1 LTVAVHIRPANLSDA
16 AAMAC
21 LTTELGY
28 PTSTD
33 DMRSRLE
40 MLLPRESQYIAVA
53 ESAREIVG
61 WIAVEHRVVLE
72 SGARAEIVGLVVTEP
87 ARRSGAGSALVR
99 DGEEWARQRGHSV
112 INVRSNVA
120 RPEAHPFYERLGYV
134 RTKTQHAYRKDLT
147 PGG

>member
-1 LTVAVHIRPANLSDA
+1 MTVRIRPASVSDA
-16 AAMAC
+16 AAIAR

-33 DMRSRLE
+33 DMRFRLE
-40 MLLPRESQYIAVA
+40 TLLPRDSQYIAVA
-53 ESAREIVG
+53 ESATEIVG

-72 SGARAEIVGLVVTEP
+72 SGTRAEIVGLVVAES
-87 ARRSGAGSALVR
+87 ARRSGAGSALVGE
-99 DGEEWARQRGHSV
+99 GEEWARQRGHRV

-120 RPEAHPFYERLGYV
+120 RREAHPFYERLGYV
-134 RTKTQHAYRKDLT
+134 RTKTQHAYRKDLA

>member
-1 LTVAVHIRPANLSDA
+1 MTVTVRIRPAGLSDA
-16 AAMAC
+16 VDLAR

-40 MLLPRESQYIAVA
+40 ALLPRDSQYIAVA
-53 ESAREIVG
+53 ESAREVVG

-72 SGARAEIVGLVVTEP
+72 SGARAEIVGLVVTET

-99 DGEEWARQRGHSV
+99 NGEEWARQRGHRV

-120 RPEAHPFYERLGYV
+120 RREAHPFYERLGYV
-134 RTKTQHAYRKDLT
+134 RTKTQHAYRKDLA
-147 PGG
+147 PDG